1 MTERRCRASD
11 EAKRRGLRRG
21 VAQEGV
27 FLGMTRNGRWAKVMW
42 DGTATEQCYHPDFIE
57 IIDTDGELAG
67 STTKRENGT

>member
-27 FLGMTRNGRWAKVMW
+27 FLGMTRNGRWAKVVW
-42 DGTATEQCYHPDFIE
+42 DGTVTEQCSHPDFIE
-57 IIDTDGELAG
+57 IINADGETSRA
-67 STTKRENGT
+67 SEEKKP